1 VPDIQ
6 PRDPVLSTTTPC
18 ASSKKYSDAAGNSS
32 EVTLVLT
39 KITCPGSSQ
48 QEPESLNHRSLPSPT
63 MPVVTLPQFG
73 ATRLRSYILRLPLF
87 TRCIIGIMVLL
98 WIVSI
103 QKVWDVQKW
112 GALYPDEIGLSSSKQ
127 PISNSYILGF

>member
-1 VPDIQ
+1 
-6 PRDPVLSTTTPC
+6 
-18 ASSKKYSDAAGNSS
+18 
-32 EVTLVLT
+32 
-39 KITCPGSSQ
+39 
-48 QEPESLNHRSLPSPT
+48 